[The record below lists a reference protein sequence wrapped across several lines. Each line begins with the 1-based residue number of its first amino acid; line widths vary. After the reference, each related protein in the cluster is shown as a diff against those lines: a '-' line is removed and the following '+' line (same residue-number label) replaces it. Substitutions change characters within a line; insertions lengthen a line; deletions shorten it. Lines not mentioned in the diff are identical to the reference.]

1 VAGRYLLALAGLS
14 ALWGSGFL
22 FNRVAVQEMP
32 APTLIGLRMAVGGI
46 TLLPIVLVRYGAP
59 ALWRTAW
66 EHRVRLV
73 VVAVLG
79 SAIAP
84 GFTAW
89 AQNRLDTGTTAIIAA
104 SAPLFATL
112 LSILFARHDVKTGWR
127 LVGLLVGFGG
137 VALLVGAQPSGSVL
151 SAGSV
156 VLGAVAFALSTVLAG
171 RWLGG
176 IDPLLTTFLL
186 TTISAVA
193 MVPFDVLG
201 PPGGLGNWQ
210 VAGSILGLGVAVT
223 GIGFVAYYWL
233 VAGAGASNSI
243 LAAYL
248 IPAFALLYGAI
259 LLDEPLEASAL
270 AGFGIV
276 IVGVALATGSIRLP
290 RSLTRRRGAPVH
302 ARRAGREGAPPGGRR
317 R

>member
-1 VAGRYLLALAGLS
+1 MAGRYLLALIGLS

-32 APTLIGLRMAVGGI
+32 ATTLIGLRMAVGAA
-46 TLLPIVLVRYGAP
+46 TLLPIVLARYG
-59 ALWRTAW
+59 WRTIVRTAS
-66 EHRVRLV
+66 EHRTRLV
-73 VVAVLG
+73 VVALLG

-112 LSILFARHDVKTGWR
+112 LSVLIARHDVKTGWR

-156 VLGAVAFALSTVLAG
+156 VLGAVAFALSTVLVG
-171 RWLGG
+171 RWFGD
-176 IDPLLTTFLL
+176 IDAILTTFLL
-186 TTISAVA
+186 TTVSAVV
-193 MVPFDVLG
+193 MVPFEVVR
-201 PPGGLGNWQ
+201 PPGDLGNWK
-210 VAGSILGLGVAVT
+210 VLGSVVGLGMAVT
-223 GIGFVAYYWL
+223 GLGFVLYYWI
-233 VAGAGASNSI
+233 VAGAGASNGI

-248 IPAFALLYGAI
+248 IPAFALLYGSV

-270 AGFGIV
+270 AGFAIV
-276 IVGVALATGSIRLP
+276 ITGVGLATGSLRL
-290 RSLTRRRGAPVH
+290 RRPLNAP
-302 ARRAGREGAPPGGRR
+302 
-317 R
+317 